1 MPDTTGFTSNR
12 QMGTPK
18 RLPILNLGQMNVS
31 IISCILYC
39 LDVTNIGALIRTGNK
54 EMILK
59 RVKKAQ
65 IKFRMSFW
73 SSGYPHQQTSTFKI
87 CMAFF
92 LEIVG
97 QNEMQF
103 TDWNSQ
109 ENIFKK
115 KKQFAY
121 HIHIR

>member
-1 MPDTTGFTSNR
+1 
-12 QMGTPK
+12 MGTPK

-39 LDVTNIGALIRTGNK
+39 LDFTNIGALIRTGNK

-65 IKFRMSFW
+65 IKLRMSFW

-115 KKQFAY
+115 KNNL
-121 HIHIR
+121 HIISTSDKRKRR